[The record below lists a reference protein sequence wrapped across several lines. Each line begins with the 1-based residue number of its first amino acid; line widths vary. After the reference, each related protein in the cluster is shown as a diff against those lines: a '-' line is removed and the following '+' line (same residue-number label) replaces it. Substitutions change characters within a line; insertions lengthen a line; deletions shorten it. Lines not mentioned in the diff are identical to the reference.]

1 MFFVCNK
8 PATAGEGMIDNCF
21 THCKYFN
28 RVSILDLGNY
38 FFSFYWLGEKWK
50 IRRKSG
56 AAEFLM
62 IDANK
67 RIKVNMFAKHAK
79 RVCQACVFNFLRF

>member
-21 THCKYFN
+21 TYCKYFN

-38 FFSFYWLGEKWK
+38 FFSFYQLGEKWK
-50 IRRKSG
+50 IG
-56 AAEFLM
+56 
-62 IDANK
+62 
-67 RIKVNMFAKHAK
+67 
-79 RVCQACVFNFLRF
+79 